1 MVAML
6 RLIGGFVLAV
16 GFGEHVRRFGM
27 SAALQP
33 APVDAIP
40 PVTPA
45 SAQQPSAAPVAHGA
59 PSSSLRGAAT
69 RGALLHLLEEDM
81 ALSPSPPLVLSE
93 EVEYDALSIEL
104 RTGAERFARQH
115 GRTPTDEELKGLGA
129 ATMSRLAELAGL
141 RGRNHTVRGP
151 CPGRC
156 QGRGSCNYNL
166 HSCVCHGCYAGHD
179 CGECAVPCESSCGLR
194 VVDKAHANGRC
205 DCCTGTCVCTQGY
218 FGDDCTGVRSVWDE
232 DTQEERPTASNHGYR
247 MNFGTGP
254 AVCDSNWTTR
264 AVVGSSIVDYCG
276 FRECPNDCWESLGH
290 GVCLGAEVS
299 CHPFPSFGHASFHSC
314 LVPAPIGF
322 LPLDLHTGWPSTGL
336 RLPLHLRLPSPPH
349 LSGLPENPPCYTSVT
364 ARPSLRPVSLTTSR
378 GAGDGKATLPVRPV
392 VCRRGLRVPQLHARP
407 RRMRRFT
414 RARGEARGGW
424 RGQWWW
430 RAR

>member
-1 MVAML
+1 
-6 RLIGGFVLAV
+6 
-16 GFGEHVRRFGM
+16 
-27 SAALQP
+27 
-33 APVDAIP
+33 
-40 PVTPA
+40 
-45 SAQQPSAAPVAHGA
+45 
-59 PSSSLRGAAT
+59 
-69 RGALLHLLEEDM
+69 M

-299 CHPFPSFGHASFHSC
+299 CHPFPSLAMPLSTPASSPHRSASS
-314 LVPAPIGF
+314 LSISTLAGPPRVSGYHLTSGYPP
-322 LPLDLHTGWPSTGL
+322 LHTSPACPRT
-336 RLPLHLRLPSPPH
+336 LHVIPP
-349 LSGLPENPPCYTSVT
+349 
-364 ARPSLRPVSLTTSR
+364 
-378 GAGDGKATLPVRPV
+378 
-392 VCRRGLRVPQLHARP
+392 
-407 RRMRRFT
+407 
-414 RARGEARGGW
+414 
-424 RGQWWW
+424 
-430 RAR
+430 